1 MTAKSAKK
9 SAKPKAEKAAGQNI
23 SQSDVTSH
31 SPKKPSAKAAAAPAA
46 NSQGIA
52 RSVGPEYY
60 FFVVDGRPL
69 KNLLELADAMEEM
82 TDEAFSHH
90 VTETKNDFA
99 KWVHDVFDDEE
110 LAIKLGQSK
119 TRHHHQLVILK
130 HLVRR
135 LLP

>member
-1 MTAKSAKK
+1 LTAKTAKSTDTD
-9 SAKPKAEKAAGQNI
+9 AKPK
-23 SQSDVTSH
+23 
-31 SPKKPSAKAAAAPAA
+31 SPTKPSTKPASSKAAASSAKKQ
-46 NSQGIA
+46 SIA

-60 FFVVDGRPL
+60 FFLVDGRPL

-82 TDEAFSHH
+82 TEEAFKHH

-99 KWVHDVFDDEE
+99 KWVHDVFGDEE

-119 TRHHHQLVILK
+119 TKNHHQLVILK

>member
-1 MTAKSAKK
+1 LTAKTAKSTNTGSRQK
-9 SAKPKAEKAAGQNI
+9 SSA
-23 SQSDVTSH
+23 
-31 SPKKPSAKAAAAPAA
+31 KPSAKTASSKAAA
-46 NSQGIA
+46 STSGKQGIA

-69 KNLLELADAMEEM
+69 KNLLELADSMEEM
-82 TDEAFSHH
+82 TEEAFKHH

-99 KWVHDVFDDEE
+99 KWVHDVFGDEE

-119 TRHHHQLVILK
+119 TKHHHQLVILK